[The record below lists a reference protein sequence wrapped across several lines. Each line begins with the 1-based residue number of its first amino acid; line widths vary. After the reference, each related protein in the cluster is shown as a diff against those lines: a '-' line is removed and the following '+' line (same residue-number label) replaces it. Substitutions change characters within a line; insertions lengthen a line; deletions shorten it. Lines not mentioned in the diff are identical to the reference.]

1 MLRFIAL
8 LAILTFLID
17 FTVSFNDEI
26 LQLKEVLGMF
36 DEDYRLGNMTRLTF
50 DFQNALKDYGDGE
63 NSYKLTAVQSFL
75 KKLEENGE
83 EQAMKKLETEWQE
96 YLTALGKEYDSEE
109 NKLRMAIFE
118 SNELMT
124 EALNRKYEQGLIS
137 FKTALNDMADLTDQE
152 FNLMNGL
159 LLHNETSHTRRYARQ
174 VSGEFLKYNKS
185 TKLPKYVDWRKKGY
199 VTPAKEQGLCGSCY
213 AFAAAAALEAY
224 NKKTK
229 NKLLDLSPQNILD
242 CTWDLGNN
250 GCHGGFMNPAF
261 YYASKAGIASEA
273 KYPYVHTARR
283 TCYWRKD
290 IVAATDNGYTR
301 IQQGDE
307 KGLQYAVAKFGPVVV
322 GISGY
327 QHDFK
332 FYKSGVYSSDQCR
345 VPNHAVLVVGYGT
358 SKKHGDYW
366 IIKNSWG
373 TNWGRNGYVL
383 ILTLL
388 IVVDPQLIWISIS

>member
-50 DFQNALKDYGDGE
+50 DFQNALKDYGDGSE
-63 NSYKLTAVQSFL
+63 KT
-75 KKLEENGE
+75 
-83 EQAMKKLETEWQE
+83 
-96 YLTALGKEYDSEE
+96 GKEYDSEE

-358 SKKHGDYW
+358 SKNTG
-366 IIKNSWG
+366 IIGLLKIVG
-373 TNWGRNGYVL
+373 EL
-383 ILTLL
+383 IGEEMDMV
-388 IVVDPQLIWISIS
+388 I